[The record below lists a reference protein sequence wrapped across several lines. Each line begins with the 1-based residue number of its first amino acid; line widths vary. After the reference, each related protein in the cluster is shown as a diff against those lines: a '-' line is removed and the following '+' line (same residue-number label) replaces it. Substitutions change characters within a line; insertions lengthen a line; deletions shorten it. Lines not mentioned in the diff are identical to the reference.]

1 MNFRI
6 FILFTVPVI
15 YLFLFVTL
23 MQRLGSGDKVAARLK
38 SIEELDILGIGIPEE
53 EVDSASFFDRVVK
66 PRLVGVSQA
75 ISSNIPID
83 EETQGALAMDLKLA
97 GINMSSQTYIGMAIL
112 CALVL
117 MVPLGILFQ
126 LIGIILAAFGTF
138 VVARVMLQVKIKQ
151 RRKTIENSLPDTLDL
166 LSSCVSAG
174 LGFDQGLLHVIKRTD
189 GPLTDELSQ
198 AQREIAM
205 GVPRAEALGR
215 LAKRCDSQPITSFV
229 GAILQAERLGVPI
242 ANILETQA
250 ESVRDY
256 HRQQIEEESAK
267 LPIKML
273 FPLVFLVFPIILMVL
288 LGPAIL
294 KIMNSGAL

>member
-97 GINMSSQTYIGMAIL
+97 GINMSSQTYIGMTIL

-138 VVARVMLQVKIKQ
+138 VVARVMLQAKIKQ

>member
-229 GAILQAERLGVPI
+229 GAIVQAERLGVPI

>member
-1 MNFRI
+1 MNLRVFV
-6 FILFTVPVI
+6 LLAVPLV
-15 YLFLFVTL
+15 YLFLFVNL
-23 MQRLGSGDKVAARLK
+23 MQRLGSGDRVAVRLK
-38 SIEELDILGIGIPEE
+38 SIEDLDILGLAIPEE
-53 EVDSASFFDRVVK
+53 ELNPPSFLDRVIK
-66 PRLVGVSQA
+66 PKLFGASRL

-83 EETQGALAMDLKLA
+83 EETQSQLAMNLKLA
-97 GINMSSQTYIGMAIL
+97 GLKISPQIYIGLVIL
-112 CALVL
+112 CGLAL
-117 MVPLGILFQ
+117 MVPLGLLFQ
-126 LIGIILAAFGTF
+126 LLGVLIAALGTYA
-138 VVARVMLQVKIKQ
+138 VSRYLLMYKITQ

-189 GPLTDELSQ
+189 GPLAEELSQ
-198 AQREIAM
+198 AQREISM

-215 LAKRCDSQPITSFV
+215 FAKRCDSQPVTSFV

-273 FPLVFLVFPIILMVL
+273 FPLVFLIFPLILIVL
-288 LGPAIL
+288 LGPALL
-294 KIMNSGAL
+294 KIITSGAI

>member
-1 MNFRI
+1 MNARI
-6 FILFTVPVI
+6 FILLAVPVI
-15 YLFLFVTL
+15 YLFFFITL
-23 MQRLGSGDKVAARLK
+23 MQKLGSGDRVAVRLK
-38 SIEELDILGIGIPEE
+38 SIEELDILGIAIPEE
-53 EVDSASFFDRVVK
+53 ELNPPSFLDRVIK
-66 PRLVGVSQA
+66 PHLEGVSKA

-83 EETQGALAMDLKLA
+83 EETQGALAMSLKLA
-97 GINMSSQTYIGMAIL
+97 GMNMSPQTYIGMVIL

-126 LIGIILAAFGTF
+126 LLGILIAALGTYA
-138 VVARVMLQVKIKQ
+138 VSRYMLQYKISQ
-151 RRKTIENSLPDTLDL
+151 RRKNIENALPDTLDL
-166 LSSCVSAG
+166 HSSCVSAG

-198 AQREIAM
+198 AQREITM

-215 LAKRCDSQPITSFV
+215 FSKRCDSQPITSFV
-229 GAILQAERLGVPI
+229 GAVLQAERLGVPI

-256 HRQQIEEESAK
+256 HRQKIEEESAK

>member
-1 MNFRI
+1 
-6 FILFTVPVI
+6 
-15 YLFLFVTL
+15 
-23 MQRLGSGDKVAARLK
+23 
-38 SIEELDILGIGIPEE
+38 
-53 EVDSASFFDRVVK
+53 
-66 PRLVGVSQA
+66 
-75 ISSNIPID
+75 
-83 EETQGALAMDLKLA
+83 
-97 GINMSSQTYIGMAIL
+97 
-112 CALVL
+112 
-117 MVPLGILFQ
+117 
-126 LIGIILAAFGTF
+126 
-138 VVARVMLQVKIKQ
+138 
-151 RRKTIENSLPDTLDL
+151 
-166 LSSCVSAG
+166 
-174 LGFDQGLLHVIKRTD
+174 
-189 GPLTDELSQ
+189 
-198 AQREIAM
+198 M

>member
-53 EVDSASFFDRVVK
+53 ELNPPSFLDRVIK
-66 PRLVGVSQA
+66 PKLFGVSQA

-83 EETQGALAMDLKLA
+83 EETQGALAMNLKLA
-97 GINMSSQTYIGMAIL
+97 GINMSPQTYVGMAIL
-112 CALVL
+112 CGLVL
-117 MVPLGILFQ
+117 MVPLGIFFQ
-126 LIGIILAAFGTF
+126 LIGIILAALGTY
-138 VVARVMLQVKIKQ
+138 VAARILLQVKIQQ
-151 RRKTIENSLPDTLDL
+151 RRKTIENALPDTLDL

-205 GVPRAEALGR
+205 GVPRTEALGR
-215 LAKRCDSQPITSFV
+215 LAKRCDSQPVTSFV

-273 FPLVFLVFPIILMVL
+273 FPLIFLIFPIILMVL
-288 LGPAIL
+288 LGPAML
-294 KIMNSGAL
+294 KILNSGAL

>member
-38 SIEELDILGIGIPEE
+38 SIEELDILGIGIPEKE
-53 EVDSASFFDRVVK
+53 IDSASFFDRVVK

-97 GINMSSQTYIGMAIL
+97 GINMSSQTYIGMTIL

-126 LIGIILAAFGTF
+126 LIGIILAALGTF
-138 VVARVMLQVKIKQ
+138 VVARVMLQAKIKQ

>member
-53 EVDSASFFDRVVK
+53 EIDSASFFDRVVK

-97 GINMSSQTYIGMAIL
+97 GINMSSQTYIGMTIL

-138 VVARVMLQVKIKQ
+138 VVARVMLQAKIKQ

>member
-38 SIEELDILGIGIPEE
+38 SIEELDILGIGIPEDE
-53 EVDSASFFDRVVK
+53 IDSPSFFDRVVK

-97 GINMSSQTYIGMAIL
+97 GINMSSQTYIGMTIL

-138 VVARVMLQVKIKQ
+138 VVARVMLQAKIKQ

-273 FPLVFLVFPIILMVL
+273 FPLVFLIFPIIIMVL